1 MAKKLELGICLFEL
15 RSGDSQEIRPW
26 ELLEAAEWADKSGV
40 EYLALPDRVSRP
52 LPRFDTLT
60 LMAALALR
68 TKHIRMVPHVFLT
81 PLRHPIELARR
92 ILTVDHL
99 SQGRFIF
106 AAGVGGGAASAGG
119 VKGVPGAESTIH
131 HKEFVDCGISRKE
144 RGGRTNEILE
154 CLKLLWTQP
163 SATFH
168 GKYFQFENVVMEPK
182 PYQKPHPPIWVGGNS
197 EAAIKRTARYGTGWV
212 PSFELSS
219 VMFGSFPAAQARL
232 REAMKQEGR
241 EGQPL
246 HTSVCMKVNINP
258 DVNAA
263 KEEAAKFWKAQLFAI
278 EGGMPFDVKDK
289 YGVYGTPEA
298 LVDRLQEMKAM
309 GVDSVI
315 LHLHSFDLKSQ
326 LRRLEEKV
334 LSKI

>member
-1 MAKKLELGICLFEL
+1 VGGPG
-15 RSGDSQEIRPW
+15 RSGISRLAGSCLPAVAPVRYADSDGRAG
-26 ELLEAAEWADKSGV
+26 AADQANPHG
-40 EYLALPDRVSRP
+40 
-52 LPRFDTLT
+52 
-60 LMAALALR
+60 AARLS
-68 TKHIRMVPHVFLT
+68 H

-99 SQGRFIF
+99 SHGRLIF

-119 VKGVPGAESTIH
+119 VKGIPGAESEIH
-131 HKEFVDCGISRKE
+131 HKEFRDVGIPRQE

-163 SATFH
+163 SASFH

-197 EAAIKRTARYGTGWV
+197 EAAIQRTARYGTGWV

-219 VMFGSFPAAQARL
+219 VMFGTFPAAVSRL
-232 REAMKQEGR
+232 REVMKEHGR
-241 EGQPL
+241 EKEPV
-246 HTSVCMKVNINP
+246 HISVCMKVNINP
-258 DVNAA
+258 DAKAA
-263 KEEAAKFWKAQLFAI
+263 REDASKFWAAQLHAI
-278 EGGMPFDVKDK
+278 EGGMPFEVKAK

-298 LVDRLQEMKAM
+298 LVDRLVEVKAM

-334 LSKI
+334 LSKS

>member
-1 MAKKLELGICLFEL
+1 
-15 RSGDSQEIRPW
+15 
-26 ELLEAAEWADKSGV
+26 
-40 EYLALPDRVSRP
+40 
-52 LPRFDTLT
+52 
-60 LMAALALR
+60 
-68 TKHIRMVPHVFLT
+68 
-81 PLRHPIELARR
+81 
-92 ILTVDHL
+92 
-99 SQGRFIF
+99 
-106 AAGVGGGAASAGG
+106 VGGGAASTGG
-119 VKGVPGAESTIH
+119 VKGIPGAESEIH
-131 HKEFVDCGISRKE
+131 HKEFRDVGIPRQE

-163 SATFH
+163 SASFH

-197 EAAIKRTARYGTGWV
+197 EAAIQRTARYGTGWV

-219 VMFGSFPAAQARL
+219 VMFGTFPAAVSRL
-232 REAMKQEGR
+232 REVMKEHGR
-241 EGQPL
+241 EKEPV
-246 HTSVCMKVNINP
+246 HISVCMKVNINP
-258 DVNAA
+258 DAKAA
-263 KEEAAKFWKAQLFAI
+263 REDASKFWAAQLHAI
-278 EGGMPFDVKDK
+278 EGGMPFEVKAK

-298 LVDRLQEMKAM
+298 LVDRLLEVKAM